1 MAQRAAHDNGLT
13 ERISFLQKDARNLTA
28 REDLPRKADPQIAAA
43 FVLGGL
49 RQAMTL
55 ALLDDPNPD
64 AEQLACNV
72 WILIAQ
78 SLGLRVGSKS

>member
-1 MAQRAAHDNGLT
+1 MTTLGLASPWPQVNACWIVGT
-13 ERISFLQKDARNLTA
+13 N
-28 REDLPRKADPQIAAA
+28 PQIAAA